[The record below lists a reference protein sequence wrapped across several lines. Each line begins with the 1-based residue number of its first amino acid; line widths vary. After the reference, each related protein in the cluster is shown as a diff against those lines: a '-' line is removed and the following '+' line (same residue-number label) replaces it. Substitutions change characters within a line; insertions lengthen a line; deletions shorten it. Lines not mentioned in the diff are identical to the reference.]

1 MRGPI
6 RVGHAVALCTTLALV
21 HAETTP
27 HPNTAQG
34 VNYIGD
40 QRCRPCHLREFANY
54 RRTGMGRSMSLPGE
68 VPELQ
73 GSALPVTVKVDSP
86 GRSYRVYRS
95 GGKIFHEARAID
107 ESARQIFSDTHEV
120 TYAVGSGRTGRSYFV
135 RRGEELFI
143 SPLSYYS
150 SERRWDL
157 SPGHETGQF
166 RNFNRPAGE
175 LCVSCHSGLRLVEG
189 ASNSFRLPA
198 AGSLSIGCERCH
210 GPGQI
215 HAGARDPQTARR
227 SIVNPAKLPDA
238 LRDDVCNQC
247 HLAGDA
253 RVVRPGKTY
262 ADFRPGLALDD
273 IVTIYSVPPG
283 LKPSGMQ
290 ALSHVSQL
298 HLSRCWTATD
308 GRMGCITCHNPH
320 GEPNTDEAAA
330 YFRQRCL
337 TCHSQRGCS
346 LPLTSRQQT
355 RPSNN
360 CIECHMPRRSL
371 TNIAHSA
378 LTDHRI
384 PRMKAAADPM
394 PLAAVPAGAVA
405 AIRERGRLPIRATE
419 TPMSFGPWRSHMHNS
434 RRIIDPLRSLGSHF
448 FSARVRFFPTIRRF
462 RPHTAW
468 CFWPPA
474 LGSGLWPNRSC
485 KEP

>member
-54 RRTGMGRSMSLPGE
+54 KRTGMGRSMSLPGE

-175 LCVSCHSGLRLVEG
+175 LCVSCHSGLRLVDG

-253 RVVRPGKTY
+253 RVVRPGQNVRRFQ
-262 ADFRPGLALDD
+262 AGIGSGRHCDDLFRA
-273 IVTIYSVPPG
+273 
-283 LKPSGMQ
+283 
-290 ALSHVSQL
+290 
-298 HLSRCWTATD
+298 
-308 GRMGCITCHNPH
+308 
-320 GEPNTDEAAA
+320 
-330 YFRQRCL
+330 
-337 TCHSQRGCS
+337 
-346 LPLTSRQQT
+346 
-355 RPSNN
+355 
-360 CIECHMPRRSL
+360 
-371 TNIAHSA
+371 
-378 LTDHRI
+378 
-384 PRMKAAADPM
+384 
-394 PLAAVPAGAVA
+394 AGAETVRHASAQPRQPTALEPVLDSDRRPDGVHHLPQSAWRAEYTTKPPHSSGNAVSPATHSGVA
-405 AIRERGRLPIRATE
+405 RCRSRLASKPVLRTIASNAICRGGR
-419 TPMSFGPWRSHMHNS
+419 
-434 RRIIDPLRSLGSHF
+434 
-448 FSARVRFFPTIRRF
+448 
-462 RPHTAW
+462 
-468 CFWPPA
+468 
-474 LGSGLWPNRSC
+474 
-485 KEP
+485 